1 MPYACVP
8 LFACADNDSGNDD
21 NGADDVDDNDNGV
34 DDVALAHSKICSEGI
49 INDFDVSWPPKIL
62 ACCEL

>member
-8 LFACADNDSGNDD
+8 LFACTDNDSGDD
-21 NGADDVDDNDNGV
+21 DNGV
-34 DDVALAHSKICSEGI
+34 DDVGDNDNGVALAHSKICSKGL
-49 INDFDVSWPPKIL
+49 INDLDVSWPSKIL